1 MRILLI
7 DDEEFT
13 RRELGGY
20 LEDEG
25 YSIIT
30 ASDGEEG
37 IKLFEKLL
45 PELVLTD
52 VKMPKMDG
60 FDVLKVIKEKRPETR
75 VIILTGHGDENMVIK
90 ALKNGANDY
99 IKKPIHLN
107 HLNESIIKAVE
118 SVKNLKK
125 TIFNATNISNLNMDL
140 SISNNL
146 DAIYGVT
153 NYITNLNHRYFTKA
167 SCEKIKLAL
176 IECLRN
182 SIEHGNLEIG
192 YDEKNEYLEE
202 GTFTKELNHR
212 KSLEKYKDRKV
223 FLNYILDKNKVCYV
237 IKDEG
242 KGFDWENLPNAEE
255 PDNIFKRNG
264 RGILL
269 IKLMMDE
276 VSFNE
281 NGNEITIIKYS
292 DLTNESVDK
301 RNVWISHFIQNKHD
315 LR

>member
-37 IKLFEKLL
+37 IKMFEEHL

-52 VKMPKMDG
+52 VKMPKIDG
-60 FDVLKVIKEKRPETR
+60 FEVLKIIKEKRPETR

-125 TIFNATNISNLNMDL
+125 TIFNATNINDLNMNLEID
-140 SISNNL
+140 NNL

-153 NYITNLNHRYFTKA
+153 NYITNLNHIYFSKA

-176 IECLRN
+176 IESLRN
-182 SIEHGNLEIG
+182 SIEHGNLDIG

-202 GTFTKELNHR
+202 GTFTKELKHR
-212 KSLEKYKDRKV
+212 KQLDKYKKRRV
-223 FLNYILDKNKVCYV
+223 SLNYTLNRERVQYI

-242 KGFDWENLPNAEE
+242 KGFDWKNLPNAEE
-255 PDNIFKRNG
+255 PNNIFKRNG

-269 IKLMMDE
+269 IKLMMDK
-276 VSFNE
+276 VTFNE
-281 NGNEITIIKYS
+281 KGNEITIVKYT
-292 DLTNESVDK
+292 DITNNTLKE
-301 RNVWISHFIQNKHD
+301 RNVWITHFIQNRHD